1 MRAPLLAS
9 GTSARRTLAPQ
20 PCESMLLDREPNW
33 QFMSYAARC
42 GYDAPS
48 SHQEALGA
56 IRAAGTALG
65 IPPLATTVKSTISRS
80 VCQITMR
87 TPEAGQHVRSHSVSV
102 RL

>member
-42 GYDAPS
+42 GYDAP
-48 SHQEALGA
+48 
-56 IRAAGTALG
+56 
-65 IPPLATTVKSTISRS
+65 
-80 VCQITMR
+80 
-87 TPEAGQHVRSHSVSV
+87 
-102 RL
+102 